1 MKSVY
6 SLAIKSLLRD
16 LKTYIFI
23 AIMFLAEGFFLTYIN
38 FNNQYSAIEYSLEF
52 IEIALMLVLPLITAE
67 VFTADRESGFEK
79 TLFAFGVPKASL
91 YAGRTL
97 ASLTVFAVPYLLLI
111 IAPFIFGVFGIVN
124 FGATFSSV
132 LAYFLVGISLV
143 SVCLFIS
150 LTVKKRLHSY
160 IISYVA
166 MLVIYF
172 FGIFASVVPMSRG
185 FSLLL
190 LTVIAVVIAVLIYLF
205 TKSGIVSGGFFCIVE
220 ALLILFYFVTPKAFG
235 RAFSVFLDL
244 LSPCSSLNAV
254 VYGPFDLAAIAHL
267 ILFTAVFVLLSLV
280 QLHRRKYE

>member
-16 LKTYIFI
+16 LKTYIFL

-52 IEIALMLVLPLITAE
+52 IEIALMLALPLITAE
-67 VFTADRESGFEK
+67 VFTADMESGFEK
-79 TLFAFGVPKASL
+79 TLFAFGVPENTL
-91 YAGRTL
+91 YIGR
-97 ASLTVFAVPYLLLI
+97 AFAVLTFFAVPYLLLI
-111 IAPFIFGVFGIVN
+111 ITPFIFGVFGIIN
-124 FGATFSSV
+124 FYAAFASV
-132 LAYFLVGISLV
+132 FAYFLVGISLV

-160 IISYVA
+160 IISYVT
-166 MLVIYF
+166 MLFIYF
-172 FGIFASVVPMSRG
+172 FGVFASVVPVARG

-190 LTVIAVVIAVLIYLF
+190 LTVIAVAVAVLIYLF
-205 TKSGIVSGGFFCIVE
+205 TKSGLISGGFFCVVE
-220 ALLILFYFVTPKAFG
+220 ALLILFYFVAPKAFG

-244 LSPCSSLNAV
+244 LSPCASLNAV

-267 ILFTAVFVLLSLV
+267 ILFTAGFVLLSLV
-280 QLHRRKYE
+280 QLHRRRYE